1 MGATKRPIMHEV
13 APGIPSA
20 GRNDILAA
28 HVFPKVLKERAPAR
42 AREKEAANSNDEVDT
57 GNVQVLQGRCGGRD
71 VEASLVVCTC
81 VVRHHIWFHEPSS
94 QRSFMYIAA
103 NGTGRHLDIF

>member
-57 GNVQVLQGRCGGRD
+57 GNVQVLQGRCGGLTYFIVICSSTVVALVFMG
-71 VEASLVVCTC
+71 VEHKTRLYFQC
-81 VVRHHIWFHEPSS
+81 RQLSS
-94 QRSFMYIAA
+94 VLKMCSM
-103 NGTGRHLDIF
+103 H